1 MKKVM
6 IAASALLFSLAVW
19 AAEPNEKVLESFR
32 STFKNVSD
40 IVWNEVDGRFE
51 VKFLHNSISTRVS
64 YDQQGNI
71 LMTVRHYYEE
81 SLPILIRMKVQ
92 NKFKD
97 MKVYGVT
104 ETTADGEVS
113 YHIILHDKTNWV
125 IVDSDAY
132 GYIKVDKKYK
142 KA

>member
-1 MKKVM
+1 MKKFM

-19 AAEPNEKVLESFR
+19 AAEPNEKVLASFHN
-32 STFKNVSD
+32 TFKNVSE

-64 YDQQGNI
+64 YDQNGNI
-71 LMTVRHYYEE
+71 LQTVRYYYEE

-92 NKFKD
+92 NKFKGL
-97 MKVYGVT
+97 KVYGVT
-104 ETTADGEVS
+104 ESTADGEVS
-113 YHIILHDKTNWV
+113 YHIVLHDETNWV

-132 GYIKVDKKYK
+132 GYIKIDKKFK

>member
-1 MKKVM
+1 M

>member
-1 MKKVM
+1 M

-40 IVWNEVDGRFE
+40 IVWNEVDGRYE

-64 YDQQGNI
+64 YDQHGNI
-71 LMTVRHYYEE
+71 LRTVRYYQEE

-92 NKFKD
+92 NKFEGL
-97 MKVYGVT
+97 KVYGVT
-104 ETTADGEVS
+104 ESTADGEIS
-113 YHIILHDKTNWV
+113 YHIVLHDETNWV
-125 IVDSDAY
+125 IIDSDAY
-132 GYIKVDKKYK
+132 GYIKIDKKLK

>member
-1 MKKVM
+1 MKKLM

-19 AAEPNEKVLESFR
+19 AAGPNEKVLESFR
-32 STFKNVSD
+32 KTFTNASD
-40 IVWNEVDGRFE
+40 IVWNEVDDRFE

-64 YDQQGNI
+64 YDQDGNI
-71 LMTVRHYYEE
+71 LRTVRYYFEE

-92 NKFKD
+92 NKFKGL
-97 MKVYGVT
+97 KVYGVT
-104 ETTADGEVS
+104 ESTADGEVS
-113 YHIILHDKTNWV
+113 YHIVLHDETNWV

-132 GYIKVDKKYK
+132 GYIKVDKKFK

>member
-1 MKKVM
+1 MKKFM
-6 IAASALLFSLAVW
+6 IAASALLFSFAVW

-32 STFKNVSD
+32 NTFKNVSD
-40 IVWNEVDGRFE
+40 IVWNEVDDRYE

-64 YDQQGNI
+64 YDQNGTI
-71 LMTVRHYYEE
+71 LRTVRYYYEE

-92 NKFKD
+92 NKFKGL
-97 MKVYGVT
+97 KVYGVT
-104 ETTADGEVS
+104 ESTADGEVS
-113 YHIILHDKTNWV
+113 YHIVLHNETNWV

-132 GYIKVDKKYK
+132 GYIKVDKKYR